1 MIRGARLAAAGVVV
15 ACGAAPPS
23 TPPDVEVGG
32 EVFGAGW
39 RVRAAAPAGLS
50 EAEVRRVAEEVF
62 AEVDRGVSTW
72 RADSDIGRC
81 RASTEPV
88 AVSDTTAAVVRL
100 ALDVAA
106 RTGGAF
112 DPTVQPLVEL
122 WGVHGARRT
131 VAPTEAEVVAAR
143 AQVGFG
149 RVSLSEREGVWWL
162 GCGGTALD
170 LSAIAP
176 GYAADRVSDALAAR
190 GVASSLV
197 DVGGEVRVRGRG
209 PSGAGWRLGI
219 DLPEPGLAPG
229 EALAGVVTV
238 ADRGVATSG
247 NYRNRYVLEGQE
259 VVHELDPRTGRPALV
274 GVASATVVA
283 PTAALADA
291 WATALMVLG
300 EPGLAVVARE
310 AGVDALL
317 LVPTPEGFAERATP
331 GMSAWRR

>member
-1 MIRGARLAAAGVVV
+1 VVGAAAGAIA
-15 ACGAAPPS
+15 ACAAGPQ
-23 TPPDVEVGG
+23 DVEVRG
-32 EVFGAGW
+32 EVFGSTW
-39 RVRAAAPAGLS
+39 RARAVAPPGVD
-50 EAEVRRVAEEVF
+50 EAEVRQIAERVF
-62 AEVDRGVSTW
+62 AEVDLGVSTW
-72 RADSDIGRC
+72 RADSDISRC
-81 RASTEPV
+81 RRASQAI

-122 WGVHGARRT
+122 WGVHGARRA
-131 VAPTEAEVVAAR
+131 VAPTEAEIEAAR

-149 RVSLSEREGVWWL
+149 RVSLEARDGVAWL
-162 GCGGTALD
+162 RCGGAALD

-176 GYAADRVSDALAAR
+176 GYAADRLSDALAAR
-190 GVASSLV
+190 GVVDALV

-219 DLPEPGLAPG
+219 DLPEPGLSPG

-238 ADRGVATSG
+238 VDRGVATSG
-247 NYRNRYVLEGQE
+247 NYRNTYVLEGQE

-300 EPGLAVVARE
+300 EPGLDALGAE
-310 AGVDALL
+310 PGVDALL
-317 LVPTPEGFAERATP
+317 LVPTPDGYAERATP
-331 GMSAWRR
+331 GMAGWRR

>member
-1 MIRGARLAAAGVVV
+1 MSVVRLAATLGLCACAAGPGV
-15 ACGAAPPS
+15 
-23 TPPDVEVGG
+23 VEVGG

-39 RVRAAAPAGLS
+39 RVRASVPAGLG

-62 AEVDRGVSTW
+62 AEVDQGVSTW
-72 RADSDIGRC
+72 RADSDISRC
-81 RASTEPV
+81 RSSSQPI
-88 AVSDTTAAVVRL
+88 AVSDTTAAVVSL

-106 RTGGAF
+106 RSGGAF

-131 VAPTEAEVVAAR
+131 ALPTEAEVAAAR
-143 AQVGFG
+143 AQVGFE
-149 RVSLSEREGVWWL
+149 RVSLEVREGVSWL

-176 GYAADRVSDALAAR
+176 GYAADRVSDGLGAR
-190 GVASSLV
+190 GVQDALV

-209 PSGAGWRLGI
+209 PSGSEWRLGI

-238 ADRGVATSG
+238 VDRGVATSG
-247 NYRNRYVLEGQE
+247 NYRNRYVLEGLE
-259 VVHELDPRTGRPALV
+259 VVHELDPRTGRPAVV

-300 EPGLAVVARE
+300 EPGLTALAGE
-310 AGVDALL
+310 DGVDALL
-317 LVPTPEGFAERATP
+317 LVPTADGYAERATP
-331 GMSAWRR
+331 GMAAWRP